1 VHARV
6 ISQLPAKRLNAVRK
20 IFKYSLAPQILH
32 SKQQLTKRYMR
43 DYLISNRVLLRMIII
58 DGSQRVH
65 LNSQT
70 YNIATLALRGSK

>member
-1 VHARV
+1 MRARV
-6 ISQLPAKRLNAVRK
+6 ISQLPAKRLNAMRK
-20 IFKYSLAPQILH
+20 IFEQSLAPQILH

-43 DYLISNRVLLRMIII
+43 DYLIYNRVPMRMIII
-58 DGSQRVH
+58 DRSQRLH